1 MEFSVH
7 IETDFIVDA
16 RDDLDAEQK
25 AFDRFVDKG
34 YRGAILVSRVETE
47 NDLEDDKEAKA

>member
-1 MEFSVH
+1 MDFSVH

-16 RDDLDAEQK
+16 EDELDAEQK

-34 YRGAILVSRVETE
+34 YRGAISVTR
-47 NDLEDDKEAKA
+47 LEYEDTINREG

>member
-16 RDDLDAEQK
+16 KDELDAEQK
-25 AFDRFVDKG
+25 AFDRFLDKG
-34 YRGAILVSRVETE
+34 YRGAISVTP
-47 NDLEDDKEAKA
+47 LEAEEYK

>member
-16 RDDLDAEQK
+16 EDDLDAEQK

-34 YRGAILVSRVETE
+34 YRGAIFVSRIETE
-47 NDLEDDKEAKA
+47 NNLEDDEEIHK